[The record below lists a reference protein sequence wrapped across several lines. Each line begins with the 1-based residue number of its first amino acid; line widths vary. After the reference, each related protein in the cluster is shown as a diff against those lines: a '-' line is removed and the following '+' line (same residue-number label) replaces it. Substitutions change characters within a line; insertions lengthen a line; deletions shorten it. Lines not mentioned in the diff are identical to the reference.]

1 MSIIETTNSER
12 EGLSSASNASAC
24 APRQKST
31 EKTAAILKGAM
42 QEFLAHGYAATSMDR
57 VAKAAGVS
65 KATVYSYFGDKEG
78 LFNALIQALAKDK
91 FKTAMVLQESESL
104 AKNPKLVLQQ
114 LATQMLEN
122 AENDRTFQNFIRIII
137 GESGRFPELAKAY
150 VNNLAKPAIEML
162 TQYFKSHPEL
172 NLPDE
177 EATVRIFM
185 GTLIYYI
192 MLQELMHGKDI
203 VPLERDRLVNSLTH
217 LITGKEDE

>member
-1 MSIIETTNSER
+1 MGSTKITSSER
-12 EGLSSASNASAC
+12 EGLPSVSNAGAC
-24 APRQKST
+24 MPRQKST
-31 EKTAAILKGAM
+31 EKTAAILEGAM

-65 KATVYSYFGDKEG
+65 KATVYNHFGDKEG

-91 FKTAMVLQESESL
+91 FKTAMVLQKPQSL
-104 AKNPKLVLQQ
+104 EQDPKIVLQQ
-114 LATQMLEN
+114 LASQILEN
-122 AENDRTFQNFIRIII
+122 AKSDRTFQNFIRIII

-150 VNNLAKPAIEML
+150 VNNLAKPAIEIL

-177 EATVRIFM
+177 EAIVRIFM
-185 GTLIYYI
+185 GTLVYYI

-203 VPLERDRLVNSLTH
+203 VPLESDRLIKTLTN
-217 LITGKEDE
+217 LITQ